1 MIMRGARVISHTLA
15 VTIGAAISLPAL
27 AASGGTCAAPTRI
40 EPAGAGKGVAKKPTD
55 APGIA
60 FQKADDLRRAGRGDE
75 AANIY
80 QKLLSTPRDKR
91 QTARKAQLRLAQY
104 ELSNNRFD
112 AARELVEAATRP
124 GANDSIRAEAAYIS
138 KRIDYDLAVSSA
150 ELKFSQLEMKRR
162 AAEDA
167 TPLLPEYEALLSLTC
182 PYPNDYHFEL
192 YDRMASINQ
201 DAGNFAAAKELLAKS
216 NAELANISDQRIGT
230 LREKLTQRAAD
241 LEARTAIASVEND
254 PDEARKRQRYDMV
267 LASNPAPS
275 AQLKVRAHLL
285 AADSYMR
292 ERNFSAA
299 AERIELA
306 AQIPTNELTPASVR
320 IDRAR
325 AKLAER
331 KADHEFRER
340 LQEINALRSLDARA
354 AIPQYRVLIDQNSR
368 APALPL
374 AKVALADAMRQAR
387 YYGESRAI
395 LAELSQQQNPANVS
409 ESIARLQQNLEK
421 NSPDSS
427 LRAQVR
433 IAGYYD
439 TNAPTLATELR
450 EEDDGIA
457 YPLNQKF
464 DDGVIDLDARIA
476 HSARISSS
484 YHYWDT
490 ELHARKTEQFSL
502 SPIDRLVLD
511 VNSGPRFNLPDQA
524 AQLRVAGLFK
534 WESRGSEFLR
544 SNYGGTVA
552 LEKRVSR
559 SVDAEVVFTAIRNN
573 DTRDFL
579 DGTFLTL
586 RSSID
591 FRIDRAQRLSPLVT
605 LERRE
610 TRDPRFDNSRLAIGG
625 SYSRQW
631 GEEGLRKGVDLDVRY
646 QWVRY
651 DRDPGVLP
659 RNDRRFQAGV
669 TGWMDLTPKI
679 RAFAEFR
686 HNNPSSNYTNL
697 ERLANDRIGAGLI
710 FTID

>member
-1 MIMRGARVISHTLA
+1 MRGARVISQTLA
-15 VTIGAAISLPAL
+15 VTIGAAVSLPAL
-27 AASGGTCAAPTRI
+27 AASGGTCAAPTRV
-40 EPAGAGKGVAKKPTD
+40 EPAGTAKVAAKKPTD

-60 FQKADDLRRAGRGDE
+60 FQKADDLRRAGRGEE
-75 AANIY
+75 AASIY
-80 QKLLSTPRDKR
+80 RKLVSTPRDKR

-112 AARELVEAATRP
+112 AARELLEAASRP
-124 GANDSIRAEAAYIS
+124 GANDSIRREAEYIG
-138 KRIDYDLAVSSA
+138 KRIDYDIAVSAA

-162 AAEDA
+162 TADDA
-167 TPLLPEYEALLSLTC
+167 TPLLPEYEALLALPC
-182 PYPNDYHFEL
+182 PYPNDYRFEL
-192 YDRMASINQ
+192 FDRMASINQ
-201 DAGNFAAAKELLAKS
+201 DAGNFAAAKEQLARS
-216 NAELANISDQRIGT
+216 NAELANISGQRLGA
-230 LREKLTQRAAD
+230 LREKLTQRNAD
-241 LEARTAIASVEND
+241 LEARTAFASAEGNA
-254 PDEARKRQRYDMV
+254 DEAKKRQIYDLV
-267 LASNPAPS
+267 LASIPAPS
-275 AQLKVRAHLL
+275 SQLKVRAHLL

-299 AERIELA
+299 AERIEKA
-306 AQIPTNELTPASVR
+306 AQIPTNEVTPGSIR

-340 LQEINALRSLDARA
+340 LQKINAVRSIDSRA
-354 AIPQYRVLIDQNSR
+354 AIPLYRALIDQNSH

-374 AKVALADAMRQAR
+374 AKLALADAMRQAR
-387 YYGESRAI
+387 YYRESRSI
-395 LAELSQQQNPANVS
+395 LAELSQQQNPPNLN

-450 EEDDGIA
+450 EEEDGIA
-457 YPLNQKF
+457 YPLNRKF
-464 DDGVIDLDARIA
+464 DDGVIDLDARVA
-476 HSARISSS
+476 HSARISSA

-490 ELHARKTEQFSL
+490 ELHARKTEQFNL

-524 AQLRVAGLFK
+524 AQLRVAGLFR
-534 WESRGSEFLR
+534 WESRGGDFLR

-559 SVDAEVVFTAIRNN
+559 SVDAEVVFTAIHNN

-586 RSSID
+586 RGSID
-591 FRIDRAQRLSPLVT
+591 FKVDRKQRLSPLLI

-610 TRDPRFDNSRLAIGG
+610 TRVSRFDNSRLSIGG

-659 RNDRRFQAGV
+659 RNDRRFQAGI
-669 TGWMDLTPKI
+669 TGWTELTPKI

-686 HNNPSSNYTNL
+686 HNNPGSNYANL

-710 FTID
+710 FTFD